1 MANKDLEVGVK
12 ITADAKGLKAETGAS
27 KEALNDLG
35 ATAKKTGSESAAAA
49 QQYTDK
55 LKRQAETVGMT
66 AAQTRAY
73 DAAQLDLNS
82 AQRASVVASN
92 SAISS
97 GERHHALIE
106 RMRLA
111 VMGLAVAIGA
121 ALVGALKSSASMAAQ
136 AEQSYLRVQAVL
148 AATGNAAGLTGAEL
162 DAMAEGMKERFGFDD
177 DTMRDAMAKLLIF
190 RSVSRDSFGGALE
203 AAANLS
209 VVMQTDLGSA
219 VLAVG
224 KALEEPVEG
233 LTALGRAGI
242 KFDATQKEMFKTMVE
257 GGRQTE
263 AINLILREL
272 DARMGGVSER
282 MNQGMTRATRDAGLA
297 WDDLLKSMGRT
308 PAIKGSVEGVFGG
321 ITDSLR
327 GLKQLVDSGDW
338 IDKIK
343 FLLPASAGAI
353 IDRLPRAG
361 FAGTAPAQNSTAA
374 MQASA
379 DALAGLTRQQLAQE
393 AEVKALALA
402 KQAEEAAKKRE
413 EAAKRAAAAT
423 QQAIEGARHYITAL
437 QLETEQVGLNVIQKR
452 LMAAAAEAAKAP
464 TAALRQEIMASA
476 QAWAEHTAAD
486 ASAARLYIDTLKAET
501 EQIGLNV
508 IQKRLMAAAT
518 EAAKAPTAALRL
530 EIMAA
535 AQAWAELTSGGT
547 DLTRLTQMETDFR
560 ATLSRMQ
567 VLQDGINIKRQSGL
581 LTEAQARSQISD
593 LLQQTAT
600 DLDLLLPKMQALADA
615 SGGEAVTR
623 IAGLRNEVARL
634 RIETDQYAVR
644 FAGTVRNSLQ
654 GLFQG
659 LMLGQENVFS
669 SMVQNFKQAM
679 AAMVAEAL
687 AAKLMESLFGGLGG
701 FASIG
706 ALFGVKTPVKKAAGG
721 LISGPGSGTS
731 DSIPAL
737 LSDGEYVL
745 RNAAVRHWGVGM
757 LDSLNN
763 LSRAPS
769 INGGRLA
776 FAGGGLVQAPRGASS
791 APANVTNINIGIG
804 DDVMHL
810 TMRDFI
816 ERYLAGIAMGGK

>member
-1 MANKDLEVGVK
+1 MAKKDFEVGIK
-12 ITADAKGLKAETGAS
+12 IIGNAKSLTAETTSA
-27 KEALNDLG
+27 KEALKGLG
-35 ATAKKTGSESAAAA
+35 DTAKKTGSESAAAA
-49 QQYTDK
+49 QQHTDA
-55 LKRQAETVGMT
+55 LKHQGETLGMT
-66 AAQTRAY
+66 TG
-73 DAAQLDLNS
+73 LT
-82 AQRASVVASN
+82 
-92 SAISS
+92 
-97 GERHHALIE
+97 ERLRFATL
-106 RMRLA
+106 
-111 VMGLAVAIGA
+111 GLALAIGA
-121 ALVGALKSSASMAAQ
+121 GLVGALKSSVSMAAQ
-136 AEQSYLRVQAVL
+136 AEQSQLRLQAVL
-148 AATGNAAGLTGAEL
+148 AATGHAAGLTNAEL
-162 DAMAEGMKERFGFDD
+162 DAMAEGMKERFGIDD

-190 RSVSRDSFGGALE
+190 RNVSRDSFGEALQV
-203 AAANLS
+203 AASLAA
-209 VVMQTDLGSA
+209 VMQTDLGSA
-219 VLAVG
+219 VLALG

-242 KFDATQKEMFKTMVE
+242 KFDAAQKETFKNMVE
-257 GGRQTE
+257 GGRQAE
-263 AINLILREL
+263 AITLILQEL
-272 DARMGGVSER
+272 RVRGLDKVAES

-297 WDDLLKSMGRT
+297 WDDLLKALGKT
-308 PAIKGSVEGVFGG
+308 GAVKGSVEGVFGG
-321 ITDSLR
+321 IADSLR
-327 GLKQLVDSGDW
+327 GVKNLVENGDW
-338 IDKIK
+338 
-343 FLLPASAGAI
+343 L
-353 IDRLPRAG
+353 DRLAFFIPG
-361 FAGTAPAQNSTAA
+361 MTAPSGLARGRAA
-374 MQASA
+374 PAAAITDGNAAAQASA
-379 DALAGLTRQQLAQE
+379 DALAGLTRQQLAQA
-393 AEVKALALA
+393 AEVKGLALA
-402 KQAEEAAKKRE
+402 KLAEEAGKKRE
-413 EAAKRAAAAT
+413 AASQRAAQAT
-423 QQAIEGARHYITAL
+423 AQATEGAQRYAAAL
-437 QLETEQVGLNVIQKR
+437 KAETEQIGLNAVQKR
-452 LMAAAAEAAKAP
+452 LMAAASEAAKAP
-464 TAALRQEIMASA
+464 TAALRLEIMASA
-476 QAWAEHTAAD
+476 QAWAERTAAD
-486 ASAARLYIDTLKAET
+486 TSAARLFIDTLKSET
-501 EQIGLNV
+501 EQIGLNA
-508 IQKRLMAAAT
+508 IQIRLMAAAT

-535 AQAWAELTSGGT
+535 AQAWAEMTSGCT
-547 DLTRLTQMETDFR
+547 DLTRLTQMEADFR
-560 ATLSRMQ
+560 AALTRMQ

-659 LMLGQENVFS
+659 LMLGQKDVFS
-669 SMVQNFKQAM
+669 SMLQNFKTAL

-706 ALFGVKTPVKKAAGG
+706 ALFGVKTPVKKAGGG

-776 FAGGGLVQAPRGASS
+776 FASGGLVQAPRGASAS
-791 APANVTNINIGIG
+791 AQAAPASIRLTI
-804 DDVMHL
+804 DPAALHL
-810 TMRDFI
+810 SLSDWLNG
-816 ERYLAGIAMGGK
+816 ELARISMGGR